1 MRADVARPFESR
13 RLCRATARGG
23 LALFAGLLLTGAGCQ
38 VGPDY
43 RRPAVPAPTTYKSA
57 TTQETQA
64 PDLRQD
70 WWTLFGD
77 PQLNAYEE
85 AALAYNYDLR
95 AALARVDEAR
105 ASAGAVKAGFFPTI
119 TGDPSLTRQHRG
131 SSSDAVNTSRTY
143 NSVTLPLDLRYEV
156 DLWGR
161 VRRSFEAAAAQTQ
174 SSIND
179 FGFVRLQLCSDV
191 ATNYFNLKSLDD
203 QDRII
208 GKNVDLYQQQVDFT
222 KKQNKVGLVGPTDV
236 LQAQTLLDSTQS
248 QLIDIRRQRALVEHA
263 LAILLGRPPAELSV
277 AFNPLAT
284 LPPMIPAGL
293 PADLLRQRQDVA
305 EAEQNLIAANA
316 QVGVAI
322 ANFYPV
328 ISLTGSA
335 GFESIDLGSVF
346 DWQNRFWSIGPS
358 ATFPIFEG
366 GQLQSNLNFAKAR
379 YDEVLANYR
388 STVINAFK
396 DVEDALTNL
405 HHEADSAAAQDKAVK
420 SASEY
425 LRLTQIQYQQ
435 GLVTYLQVTDADR
448 TLLTNELTASQL
460 LNQRMASAVLLI
472 RALGGG
478 WRQDLPPSTHPVLRP
493 TTQRLSD

>member
-1 MRADVARPFESR
+1 
-13 RLCRATARGG
+13 
-23 LALFAGLLLTGAGCQ
+23 
-38 VGPDY
+38 
-43 RRPAVPAPTTYKSA
+43 
-57 TTQETQA
+57 
-64 PDLRQD
+64 
-70 WWTLFGD
+70 
-77 PQLNAYEE
+77 
-85 AALAYNYDLR
+85 
-95 AALARVDEAR
+95 
-105 ASAGAVKAGFFPTI
+105 
-119 TGDPSLTRQHRG
+119 
-131 SSSDAVNTSRTY
+131 
-143 NSVTLPLDLRYEV
+143 
-156 DLWGR
+156 
-161 VRRSFEAAAAQTQ
+161 
-174 SSIND
+174 
-179 FGFVRLQLCSDV
+179 
-191 ATNYFNLKSLDD
+191 
-203 QDRII
+203 
-208 GKNVDLYQQQVDFT
+208 
-222 KKQNKVGLVGPTDV
+222 
-236 LQAQTLLDSTQS
+236 
-248 QLIDIRRQRALVEHA
+248 
-263 LAILLGRPPAELSV
+263 
-277 AFNPLAT
+277 
-284 LPPMIPAGL
+284 
-293 PADLLRQRQDVA
+293 
-305 EAEQNLIAANA
+305 EQNLIAANA

-478 WRQDLPPSTHPVLRP
+478 WRQDLPPSTQPVLRP

>member
-1 MRADVARPFESR
+1 
-13 RLCRATARGG
+13 
-23 LALFAGLLLTGAGCQ
+23 
-38 VGPDY
+38 
-43 RRPAVPAPTTYKSA
+43 
-57 TTQETQA
+57 
-64 PDLRQD
+64 
-70 WWTLFGD
+70 
-77 PQLNAYEE
+77 
-85 AALAYNYDLR
+85 
-95 AALARVDEAR
+95 
-105 ASAGAVKAGFFPTI
+105 
-119 TGDPSLTRQHRG
+119 
-131 SSSDAVNTSRTY
+131 
-143 NSVTLPLDLRYEV
+143 
-156 DLWGR
+156 
-161 VRRSFEAAAAQTQ
+161 
-174 SSIND
+174 
-179 FGFVRLQLCSDV
+179 
-191 ATNYFNLKSLDD
+191 DD

-293 PADLLRQRQDVA
+293 PADLLRQRPDVA

-478 WRQDLPPSTHPVLRP
+478 WHQDLPPSTQPVLRP